1 MGTRNKEIIKEC
13 NKYCKGISEKIDNYI
28 SNNTIAPAL
37 VKKLHKENKYLL
49 KEALTFITHIHE
61 SIEGSDLMAILTDK
75 DGNILHISDFTHE
88 DNNLTDNIL
97 PGLSMNINDMG
108 CNAFGLAIENNI
120 EMQVSRDEHYAPALK
135 TYCSTAAN
143 IHSGDGDVIGCFGFI
158 SRRELAHIH
167 TLGLA
172 ISTAKAIENHLT
184 HKDVSARLDAA
195 NHYTFAIM
203 NSLKFGVIA
212 VNLLGEIQYANN
224 FACQALNI
232 RRKELM
238 RIPISNLIQ
247 GWEGIAGQIVN
258 NEKFLNEETILTIR
272 KRKEK
277 FNLSVFPIYDEKNNL
292 IGMVNSIRDMEKV
305 YQMINKYTGGNARFS
320 FDDIIAQ
327 SKSMKSIISFCK
339 KVANSPS
346 TVLIEGDS
354 GTGKEVLAQAIHNY
368 SSRKDSGFVAINCAA
383 IAETLIESELFG
395 YDEGAF
401 TDAKKG
407 GRPGKFELANGGT
420 LFLDEIG
427 DMKPDMQ
434 VKLLRA
440 IQEGTITRVG
450 GDKVIPVDVRIIA
463 ATNKNLKD
471 EVENGNFRLDLY
483 YRLNVIPVSIPPLRD
498 RKEDIPSLIKH
509 FLNKKAKQLRK
520 NKPNLKYRTLQ
531 DLLEY
536 DWPGNIRE
544 LENHIEKIVNF
555 NGDYPLAKKSI
566 EEKQDLFVSN
576 TSGAS
581 AGYITFTLDEM
592 ERKTIVR
599 TLKLMNGNISKTA
612 KTLGI
617 GRNTLYTKLKKY
629 KIVIN

>member
-1 MGTRNKEIIKEC
+1 MGTQHIDTIQKSNEHCAKISENINNYIDNFAPTKSHVKKIIKDNKELIKESLIFI
-13 NKYCKGISEKIDNYI
+13 NHIYDTLKDSEL
-28 SNNTIAPAL
+28 IAL
-37 VKKLHKENKYLL
+37 
-49 KEALTFITHIHE
+49 
-61 SIEGSDLMAILTDK
+61 LTDK
-75 DGNILHISDFTHE
+75 EGNILHISDFTRK
-88 DNNLTDNIL
+88 NNSISKIIQT
-97 PGLSMNINDMG
+97 GLSLD
-108 CNAFGLAIENNI
+108 ENNI
-120 EMQVSRDEHYAPALK
+120 GTNAIGIALNDDIALQVNGNEHFAKILK
-135 TYCSTAAN
+135 GNSTTAAT
-143 IHSGDGDVIGCFGFI
+143 IHSNTGEIIGCFGFI
-158 SRRELAHIH
+158 AKKDYAHIH
-167 TLGLA
+167 TLGIA

-184 HKDVSARLDAA
+184 HTKVSRQLNDA
-195 NHYTFAIM
+195 NYYTFAIM

-212 VNLLGEIQYANN
+212 VNLEGEIHYANN
-224 FACQALNI
+224 FACQVLNI
-232 RRKELM
+232 RRKELLK
-238 RIPISNLIQ
+238 IPISQLIYNW
-247 GWEGIAGQIVN
+247 GNISDQIVN
-258 NEKFLNEETILTIR
+258 NEKFLNEETILSIK
-272 KRKEK
+272 KRREK

-292 IGMVNSIRDMEKV
+292 IGMVNSIREMDKV

-383 IAETLIESELFG
+383 IPETLIESELFG

-471 EVENGNFRLDLY
+471 EVEAGNFRLDLY
-483 YRLNVIPVSIPPLRD
+483 YRLNVIPVSIPPLRE

-509 FLNKKAKQLRK
+509 FLNKKAKQLKK

-531 DLLEY
+531 DLLDY

-555 NGDYPLAKKSI
+555 NGEYPLTKKTA
-566 EEKQDLFVSN
+566 EEREELYVSN
-576 TSGAS
+576 TTGSS
-581 AGYITFTLDEM
+581 PGYITFTLDEM

-617 GRNTLYTKLKKY
+617 GRNTLYSKLKKY

>member
-1 MGTRNKEIIKEC
+1 MLEIHGNKVQNTLLTTATSTAFEIAETI
-13 NKYCKGISEKIDNYI
+13 NKYIDN
-28 SNNTIAPAL
+28 IAL
-37 VKKLHKENKYLL
+37 NKSHVKSILKENKELIKESLIFIDHIYDTL
-49 KEALTFITHIHE
+49 KDSELIAL
-61 SIEGSDLMAILTDK
+61 LTDRE
-75 DGNILHISDFTHE
+75 GNVLHISDFTRKNNSISKIIQIGLSLNE
-88 DNNLTDNIL
+88 DNIGT
-97 PGLSMNINDMG
+97 
-108 CNAFGLAIENNI
+108 NAIGIALNEDIAL
-120 EMQVSRDEHYAPALK
+120 QVNGDEHFAKILK
-135 TYCSTAAN
+135 SHSTTAAP
-143 IHSGDGDVIGCFGFI
+143 IHSNNGDIIGCFGFI
-158 SRRELAHIH
+158 GKKDYAHIH

-172 ISTAKAIENHLT
+172 ISTTKAIENHLT
-184 HKDVSARLDAA
+184 HTMVSQQLNAA
-195 NHYTFAIM
+195 NYYTFAIM

-212 VNLLGEIQYANN
+212 VNLEGDIQYANN
-224 FACQALNI
+224 FACQVLNI
-232 RRKELM
+232 RRKELLK
-238 RIPISNLIQ
+238 IPVSELINS
-247 GWEGIAGQIVN
+247 WDNIAGHIIN
-258 NEKFLNEETILTIR
+258 NEKFLNEETNFSIK

-292 IGMVNSIRDMEKV
+292 IGMVNSIREMDKV
-305 YQMINKYTGGNARFS
+305 YQMINKYTGGNARFT

-383 IAETLIESELFG
+383 IPETLIESELFG

-440 IQEGTITRVG
+440 IQEGSITRVG

-463 ATNKNLKD
+463 ATNKNLKE

-483 YRLNVIPVSIPPLRD
+483 YRLNVIPVSIPPLRE

-531 DLLEY
+531 DLLDY

-555 NGDYPLAKKSI
+555 NGEYPLTKKSPEEI
-566 EEKQDLFVSN
+566 EELHSN
-576 TSGAS
+576 NNNSS
-581 AGYITFTLDEM
+581 PVGYITFTLDEM

-599 TLKLMNGNISKTA
+599 TLKLMNGNISKNSKNTGSWQEHPIC
-612 KTLGI
+612 KT
-617 GRNTLYTKLKKY
+617 
-629 KIVIN
+629 

>member
-1 MGTRNKEIIKEC
+1 MGTKFKNIVNISNEHCSEISDKI
-13 NKYCKGISEKIDNYI
+13 NKYIDNI
-28 SNNTIAPAL
+28 SISKSHVKAL
-37 VKKLHKENKYLL
+37 LKENKELI
-49 KEALTFITHIHE
+49 KESSIFIDHIYDTLQD
-61 SIEGSDLMAILTDK
+61 SQLIAILTDK
-75 DGNILHISDFTHE
+75 EGNILHISDFTRENHSISDIIQVGLSLKE
-88 DNNLTDNIL
+88 DNLGTNAIGIAMNENIAL
-97 PGLSMNINDMG
+97 QVNGEEHFSETLKSNSTVAAPIHDSKGNIMG
-108 CNAFGLAIENNI
+108 
-120 EMQVSRDEHYAPALK
+120 S
-135 TYCSTAAN
+135 
-143 IHSGDGDVIGCFGFI
+143 FGFI
-158 SRRELAHIH
+158 GEKDYTHTH

-184 HKDVSARLDAA
+184 HTRVSHQLNAA

-212 VNLLGEIQYANN
+212 VNLEGEIQYANN
-224 FACQALNI
+224 FACQVLNI
-232 RRKELM
+232 RRKELIK
-238 RIPISNLIQ
+238 IPISQLIQ
-247 GWEGIAGQIVN
+247 NWGNIAEHITN
-258 NEKFLNEETILTIR
+258 NEKFLNEETTLSIR

-292 IGMVNSIRDMEKV
+292 IGMVNSIREMDKV

-339 KVANSPS
+339 KIANSPS

-368 SSRKDSGFVAINCAA
+368 SSRKDLGFVAINCAA
-383 IAETLIESELFG
+383 IPETLIESELFG

-483 YRLNVIPVSIPPLRD
+483 YRLNVIPVSIPPLRE

-555 NGDYPLAKKSI
+555 NGEYPLTKKTVEEREELYTNNNNGSSI
-566 EEKQDLFVSN
+566 
-576 TSGAS
+576 
-581 AGYITFTLDEM
+581 GYITFTLDEM

-629 KIVIN
+629 KIVTN